1 MRENVKE
8 RLVIVIASIGMFLS
22 TLDTGIINV
31 ALPFLKNHFQ
41 TNTNTAALTVIG
53 YSTSLAIFIMLFG
66 ILSDTKGKL
75 KVANFGMWLFMLASF
90 FCGISQNIGSIIAF
104 RIIQGIGAA
113 ALQATSA
120 SLVTTLVR
128 PENQNSAIGTVGIMI
143 GLGPVL
149 GPSLGGFLLA
159 LGSWRLIFFINIP
172 FTLAG
177 IICALLIK
185 NKVTE
190 QKYDK
195 KVDIIGF
202 ILNAIMI
209 SCLLVGLNEL
219 EKQNMRILG
228 VILLGIAIFSA
239 IALYFVERH
248 KDNATVDMHIVT
260 SKKTFTLLLQT
271 ILFGF
276 ASAIVFLLPP
286 FLFENVMHIS
296 AGFTGLL
303 VLGAPFGIAIFS
315 KIAGN
320 INDGS
325 KNISFSFYGI
335 TGMLIAFVILTLL
348 PQKTPAIVTTIAL
361 FIYGLGGGFFQ
372 PSNVSA
378 LMNSVGLSEQGSMS
392 ALQRMAQNVAIA
404 IGSSVGSIIMFEFKK
419 RVFAGIKVGYLVSSI
434 TILAVLLFSL
444 IMRKS
449 LNEKQRV

>member
-8 RLVIVIASIGMFLS
+8 KLVIVIASIGMFLS

-66 ILSDTKGKL
+66 ILSDIKGKL
-75 KVANFGMWLFMLASF
+75 KIANFGMWVFMLASL
-90 FCGISQNIGSIIAF
+90 FCGISQSIGSIIAF

-172 FTLAG
+172 FTLIG

-195 KVDIIGF
+195 KVDIAGF
-202 ILNAIMI
+202 VLNAIMI
-209 SCLLVGLNEL
+209 SCLLIGLNEL

-228 VILLGIAIFSA
+228 AILLVIAVISA
-239 IALYFVERH
+239 VALYFVEKN

-271 ILFGF
+271 MLFGF

-296 AGFTGLL
+296 AGLTGLL
-303 VLGAPFGIAIFS
+303 VLGAPLGIAIFS
-315 KIAGN
+315 KVAGN
-320 INDGS
+320 INDGTR
-325 KNISFSFYGI
+325 NTSFSFYGMS
-335 TGMLIAFVILTLL
+335 GMLIAFVILTLL
-348 PQKTPAIVTTIAL
+348 PQKAPALVTTIAL
-361 FIYGLGGGFFQ
+361 FIYGVGGGFFQ

-378 LMNSVGLSEQGSMS
+378 LMKSVGLSEQGSMS
-392 ALQRMAQNVAIA
+392 ALQRMTQNVAIA

-419 RVFAGIKVGYLVSSI
+419 QIFTGIKAGYLMTSI
-434 TILAVLLFSL
+434 IIFVVLLFSF
-444 IMRKS
+444 IMRKN
-449 LNEKQRV
+449 LNEKQKI